1 MSDAIEGT
9 FVEVKTIAEVERIVH
24 GSGLWDG
31 TAPVE
36 FSNDGTT
43 WSETWSP
50 TDLEPHPQFARVS
63 VYRKDVRIPTTVT
76 IRWDEQFPAASEEW
90 AGKWTR
96 SPMRHFGR
104 TVRMV
109 AFRQTFREILG
120 NIVIEDEDHTDRP
133 EKAPVVAHVADPSVE
148 RDWGSEFL
156 ATTTIDEMD
165 ALETEARAVRLFT
178 PDSAGTALHRVAK
191 AQRKRLVEAAWA
203 VDHTAPAG
211 AAEPVA
217 VAQMTVRAIE
227 RPVPRDFLPPQNRA
241 DRRAAS
247 RKKGRR

>member
-1 MSDAIEGT
+1 MSDVIEGT
-9 FVEVKTIAEVERIVH
+9 LVEVKTIAEVERIVH

-31 TAPVE
+31 TGAVE
-36 FSNDGTT
+36 FSNDGAT

-109 AFRQTFREILG
+109 AFRQTFRELLG

-133 EKAPVVAHVADPSVE
+133 EATSAVHATDAPAE
-148 RDWGSEFL
+148 RDWESAFL
-156 ATTTIDEMD
+156 ATESVEQMD
-165 ALETEARAVRLFT
+165 ALEAEARAVRLFT
-178 PDSAGTALHRVAK
+178 PNAEGTALHRVAK

-203 VDHTAPAG
+203 LDH
-211 AAEPVA
+211 AEPTAAVVVA
-217 VAQMTVRAIE
+217 EPEPSEKAATIE
-227 RPVPRDFLPPQNRA
+227 RPAPRDFLPPQNRA
-241 DRRAAS
+241 ARRAAS